1 MKRVTAA
8 LLAMVVAM
16 VSLQGCYGKMALTKK
31 VYQVNGQVSDK
42 FLRSLVTWA
51 FIIVPVYQ
59 ISALVD
65 FVVFNTIEFWSGH
78 NPVAQGE
85 KDFQYSE
92 NGDTFKVHAQKSGD
106 MLRYTFNRYH
116 GDTYLDTLTI
126 DWNVKSGNSVAL
138 LRQGNN
144 ATQFQAM
151 KVNGSVQVTSS
162 EPGTFGPGRQMA
174 ALYQ

>member
-1 MKRVTAA
+1 MKRITAA
-8 LLAMVVAM
+8 VLAMVLAM

-31 VYQVNGQVSDK
+31 VYQVNGQVGDK
-42 FLRSLVTWA
+42 FLRSLVTWV

-65 FVVFNTIEFWSGH
+65 FVLFNTIEFWSGH

-92 NGDTFKVHAQKSGD
+92 NGDTFKVHAQKNGD

-126 DWNVKSGNSVAL
+126 DWNVKSGNSVAS
-138 LRQGNN
+138 LREGEGV
-144 ATQFQAM
+144 TQYQAM
-151 KVNGSVQVTSS
+151 RTRGGVQVTKSGS
-162 EPGTFGPGRQMA
+162 GAANAGPESV
-174 ALYQ
+174 ALYK

>member
-1 MKRVTAA
+1 MKRMTAA
-8 LLAMVVAM
+8 LLAMVMAM

-59 ISALVD
+59 VSALVD
-65 FVVFNTIEFWSGH
+65 FVVFNTIEFWSGR

-126 DWNVKSGNSVAL
+126 DWNVKTGNSVAAM
-138 LRQGNN
+138 RDGSNV
-144 ATQFQAM
+144 TRFQAM
-151 KVNGSVQVTSS
+151 RVNGGVQVTSS
-162 EPGTFGPGRQMA
+162 VPGALDAGRQTA